1 MGEREREAS
10 KIKGEMICMCYS
22 GNLFLDVTIACYKTL
37 NHNKVLN
44 VWVPVSYT
52 GKVYDGCIKD
62 LGFNPRLHQKLIGVL
77 V

>member
-44 VWVPVSYT
+44 V
-52 GKVYDGCIKD
+52 
-62 LGFNPRLHQKLIGVL
+62 
-77 V
+77 